1 MSKSRNNSP
10 SLPNSSP
17 PAIPD
22 HLLPVWETINKLEPL
37 DCWRVGAPILLQL
50 GVIEPTVFRDAEPPA
65 IGEMFR
71 AQITPTEEWFRIAD
85 DLGRFT
91 KDHKLMAI
99 ALMRVAAVRLVGT

>member
-1 MSKSRNNSP
+1 MSRSPKASP

-22 HLLPVWETINKLEPL
+22 HLLPVWELIGRLEPME
-37 DCWRVGAPILLQL
+37 CWRIGAPILLDL
-50 GVIEPTVFRDAEPPA
+50 GVIEPTVFRNAEPEQ

-71 AQITPTEEWFRIAD
+71 AKIEATPEWFKIAE
-85 DLGRFT
+85 DLGRFVN
-91 KDHKLMAI
+91 DHKLLTV